1 MRVRY
6 TATARAETDD
16 ILNHIANDNPAAAA
30 AVGAA
35 IKAAVARLPSFPRM
49 GAETDEAGIY
59 IKIVRPY
66 RYLIFYRI
74 DGETVVIRNVRH
86 PARRRP
92 PSDRS

>member
-1 MRVRY
+1 MRVLY
-6 TATARAETDD
+6 TATAHADADEILARIAE
-16 ILNHIANDNPAAAA
+16 DNPNAAA

-35 IKAAVARLPSFPRM
+35 IKSAMARLGSFPRI

-59 IKIVRPY
+59 MKIVRPF

-74 DGETVVIRNVRH
+74 TGDTVVIRNVRH

-92 PSDRS
+92 PSDQA